1 MQLKFFNLFLSFL
14 KTIKSFGLLLDKEDK
29 KKTFY
34 VFCLIIVGTFLEMLS
49 ISIIF
54 PVIQIV
60 LNENF
65 INEYKYLD
73 LIKTHLNFTKDSL
86 IIYVLI
92 LFLIIFFIKNAFL
105 TYIIIYKEK
114 FIELLRYKLSKKLHL
129 KYLGKNYNF
138 FVKTNTSELI
148 RNLQQEIPKIIRGI
162 DGILILIT
170 EILILIVCYFFV
182 SNVSFL
188 FQK

>member
-29 KKTFY
+29 KKTSY

-65 INEYKYLD
+65 INEYQYLN
-73 LIKTHLNFTKDSL
+73 LIKTHLNLKKDSL

-92 LFLIIFFIKNAFL
+92 LFLIIFFIKNVFL
-105 TYIIIYKEK
+105 TFIIIYKEK

-129 KYLGKNYNF
+129 KYLSKNYNF
-138 FVKTNTSELI
+138 FIKTHTSELI

-170 EILILIVCYFFV
+170 EIL
-182 SNVSFL
+182 N
-188 FQK
+188 